1 MSPDSL
7 IHDPRREGLVL
18 PYNGILPKLGRDVF
32 VAPGTIIVG
41 NVEIGDDASLWYN
54 TVVRADVH
62 EVRIGART
70 NLQDGTVVH
79 VTGGRF
85 GTYIGNDIL
94 IGHQCVI
101 HGCTIHDR
109 AFIGMRALILDGAVI
124 ESDSMVAAGA
134 VVTPGKVVPTGELWA
149 GAPAKKMRDLS
160 PEEIERHKVAT
171 AGYVRNAK
179 EHRAAL
185 G

>member
-1 MSPDSL
+1 MS
-7 IHDPRREGLVL
+7 HDPRREGLVL
-18 PYNGILPKLGRDVF
+18 PYNGIMPKLGRDVF

-41 NVEIGDDASLWYN
+41 NVEIGDEASLWYN

-109 AFIGMRALILDGAVI
+109 AFIGMRALLLDGVVV
-124 ESDSMVAAGA
+124 ESDAMVAAGA
-134 VVTPGKVVPTGELWA
+134 VVTPNKVVPSGELWA
-149 GAPAKKMRDLS
+149 GSPAKLMRKLS
-160 PEEIERHKVAT
+160 AEEIERHKAAT
-171 AGYVRNAK
+171 AGYVKNAK

>member
-1 MSPDSL
+1 MSTVPMT
-7 IHDPRREGLVL
+7 HDPRKEGLVL
-18 PYNGILPKLGRDVF
+18 PYNGIIPKLGRDVF

-41 NVEIGDDASLWYN
+41 NVEIGDEASLWYN

-62 EVRIGART
+62 EIKIGART

-101 HGCTIHDR
+101 HGCTVRDR
-109 AFIGMRALILDGAVI
+109 AFIGMRALLLDGVVV
-124 ESDSMVAAGA
+124 ESDAMVAAGA
-134 VVTPGKVVPTGELWA
+134 VVTPNKVVPTGELWA
-149 GAPAKKMRDLS
+149 GSPAKFMRHLT

-171 AGYVRNAK
+171 AGYVQNAK

>member
-1 MSPDSL
+1 MSPTSTNPD
-7 IHDPRREGLVL
+7 HRREGLVL
-18 PYNGILPKLGRDVF
+18 SYNGIMPKLGRDVF

-41 NVEIGDDASLWYN
+41 KVEIGDEASLWYN

-62 EVRIGART
+62 EVKIGART

-85 GTYIGNDIL
+85 GTYIGSDIL

-109 AFIGMRALILDGAVI
+109 AFIGMRALILDGAVV

-134 VVTPGKVVPTGELWA
+134 VVTPNKVVPTGELWA
-149 GAPAKKMRDLS
+149 GAPAKFMRHLT

-171 AGYVRNAK
+171 AGYVKNAK

>member
-1 MSPDSL
+1 MTADFK
-7 IHDPRREGLVL
+7 REGLVL
-18 PYNGILPKLGRDVF
+18 SYNGILPKLGRDVF

-41 NVEIGDDASLWYN
+41 NVEIGDEASLWYN

-62 EVRIGART
+62 EVQIGART

-109 AFIGMRALILDGAVI
+109 AFIGMRAPILDGAVL
-124 ESDSMVAAGA
+124 
-134 VVTPGKVVPTGELWA
+134 TPNKVVPTGGLWA

-171 AGYVRNAK
+171 AGYVKNAK
-179 EHRAAL
+179 EHRASL
-185 G
+185 R

>member
-1 MSPDSL
+1 MSHAPTT
-7 IHDPRREGLVL
+7 HDHRREGLVL

-41 NVEIGDDASLWYN
+41 RVEIGDEASLWYN

-62 EVRIGART
+62 EVKIGART

-85 GTYIGNDIL
+85 GTYIGSDIL

-109 AFIGMRALILDGAVI
+109 AFIGMRALILDGAVV

-134 VVTPGKVVPTGELWA
+134 VVTPNKVVPTGELWA
-149 GAPAKKMRDLS
+149 GAPAKFMRHLT

-171 AGYVRNAK
+171 AGYVKNAK